1 MPQRKGKPS
10 LDELFELKRSEKPS
24 PEFWER
30 FDRELSL
37 KQRRLLLEQP
47 LDDEALGQ
55 GAGRGLRH
63 WLSWGGAALCLCCA
77 AALLAPRFLESD
89 SAGDAASPSDIANLS
104 VASAPPQGLG
114 APRRDPIASSLDE
127 TARSFRGEEAGPPN
141 RSRIAMIEIPL
152 PSERETPTAKP
163 RERVSGLSPR
173 ATAVAQASSGPAG
186 ARDSTASSATQKRWE
201 ELLSMALA
209 TTRHDSRSF
218 ASKAPPSPAPLGV
231 EDIVARYEHPLK
243 EFGYGYEQTRRPAS
257 AAPLEQLSS
266 LARQSLRQEESSR
279 WGIRLDAISLKF

>member
-10 LDELFELKRSEKPS
+10 LDDLFELKRSEKPG

-30 FDRELSL
+30 FDRELRL

-55 GAGRGLRH
+55 DAGRRLRH

-77 AALLAPRFLESD
+77 ATLLAPRFVESG
-89 SAGDAASPSDIANLS
+89 SVGDAASPSDIANFS
-104 VASAPPQGLG
+104 VPSASLQGLG

-127 TARSFRGEEAGPPN
+127 TARSLRGKEAGPSN

-152 PSERETPTAKP
+152 PSGRETATEKP
-163 RERVSGLSPR
+163 LDRVSGLSPR

-186 ARDSTASSATQKRWE
+186 ARDSTASATQKRWE

-218 ASKAPPSPAPLGV
+218 ASKAPPRPAPLGV
-231 EDIVARYEHPLK
+231 DDIVARYEHPLK
-243 EFGYGYEQTRRPAS
+243 EFGYGYEQTSRLTS
-257 AAPLEQLSS
+257 EAPLEQLSS